1 MKFCFPLFLVVSL
14 FVVMALPVAAADEPV
29 VFGKWKF
36 HDTVQL
42 TDTFSCSV
50 NFTDEKG
57 INYYSISINKSNNY
71 IKYREKSTSDLA
83 TAYEFK
89 NGWTWRD
96 YRQTIDFG
104 SEPQVVTVQ
113 FYDWLISNAV
123 LLKCDGS
130 GCPSSDLNKDNVCD
144 DCGLEFLV
152 LRDYGPY
159 TVRKF
164 MADIGNILT
173 SAVSWVSDVGAAI
186 ISQPLLLAFTA
197 LPLCGIGIGVFR
209 RLRNAN

>member
-1 MKFCFPLFLVVSL
+1 
-14 FVVMALPVAAADEPV
+14 MALPAAAAEEPV

-50 NFTDEKG
+50 KFTDEQG
-57 INYYSISINKSNNY
+57 INYYQISINKLNDY
-71 IKYREKSTSDLA
+71 IKYRETETIDLV
-83 TAYEFK
+83 TAYDFS
-89 NGWTWRD
+89 GSWTWRE

-104 SEPQVVTVQ
+104 SEPQVVTVE

-130 GCPSSDLNKDNVCD
+130 DCPSTDLNKDNFCD

-164 MADIGNILT
+164 MVDIGNILT
-173 SAVSWVSDVGAAI
+173 SAASWVSDVGAAI

-197 LPLCGIGIGVFR
+197 LPLCGLGIAVYR
-209 RLRNAN
+209 RLKGTA